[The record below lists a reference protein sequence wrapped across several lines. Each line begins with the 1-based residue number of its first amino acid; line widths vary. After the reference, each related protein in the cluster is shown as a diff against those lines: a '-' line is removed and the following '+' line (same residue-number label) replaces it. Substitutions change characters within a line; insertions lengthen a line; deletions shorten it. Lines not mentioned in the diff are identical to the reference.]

1 MRSRSIRWH
10 LFQVLL
16 VSIFPVGLF
25 AAGLLYLHWQA
36 QEHERER
43 SQIQSVRLLAAAV
56 DNALDSTVQRMTIFA
71 GLWAANP
78 ASDALIHAQAR
89 NALAANPDWANLLA
103 FRADGTAVFR
113 ANEPFGT
120 AMPEMKLVPQWQEV
134 IIQRRPMVSD
144 VFVSPDQGAKVVS
157 VGVPVMRNNQVTHV
171 LVARLNLR
179 WFDELVTRQG
189 RGGVA
194 GIFDRNW
201 KFVARG
207 AEGEERRGT
216 DPSQPLI
223 EDIKRNPEGIGKY
236 TALNGTAVYTSW
248 TASRHGWWVAFATPS
263 EPVESAFW
271 RYLGLLGALWA
282 ALLAAGVAYAVSKGR
297 HIAGAL
303 ESVKARAS
311 ELAATRAPSG
321 PPRALPAS
329 RVDEVSEALEAL
341 DHASQTLQA
350 AMRARDQSLETEQ
363 KARAAAEAANRAKD
377 EFLAMLGH
385 ELRNPLAAIWSA
397 VAVVRSDRHTREQL
411 DFAAGVIERQSRHL
425 KRLIDDL
432 LDVGRVMT
440 GKVMLERAPLDL
452 AAAARYVVATLE
464 SAGRFTQRRLD
475 VDTEP
480 AWVDADHTRLEQ
492 IITNLLAN
500 AVTYSAAGGR
510 VKVRVARRGD
520 AAVLE
525 VSDDGRGIAP
535 EHLERVFDLFFQ
547 ADSTVD
553 RASGGL
559 GIGLTL
565 VQRLV
570 GMHGGTISARSAGPG
585 HGATFEVRLPAVE
598 AGTQPALAAAPPRA
612 AAVAHEILLVEDN
625 KDERDTLRVALEL
638 EGHRVLHA
646 ADGVAALE
654 LLLRHRP
661 RVAILDIG
669 LPGMDGYQLA
679 RQARAAIGPNL
690 RLIALTGYGGT
701 LEVERAKQAGFDL
714 HLTKPV
720 DVRELLQA
728 IEITGPVRAVPI
740 GRASRGP

>member
-56 DNALDSTVQRMTIFA
+56 DNALDSTVQRMSIFA

-78 ASDALIHAQAR
+78 ASDAVIHAQAR
-89 NALAANPDWANLLA
+89 NALAANRDWANLLA

-120 AMPEMKLVPQWQEV
+120 AMPQMKLLPQWQRV
-134 IIQRRPMVSD
+134 INERAPMVSD

-157 VGVPVMRNNQVTHV
+157 IGVPVVRNNQVTHV

-207 AEGEERRGT
+207 AEGEARRGT
-216 DPSQPLI
+216 DPSQPLV

-236 TALNGTAVYTSW
+236 QNLNGAAVYTSW

-303 ESVKARAS
+303 ESVKARAG
-311 ELAATRAPSG
+311 ELAASRTPS
-321 PPRALPAS
+321 ALPAS

-350 AMRARDQSLETEQ
+350 AMSARDQSLETEQ

-397 VAVVRSDRHTREQL
+397 VAVVRSDRQTREQL

-464 SAGRFTQRRLD
+464 TSGRFAQRRLE

-492 IITNLLAN
+492 IITNLLVN

-510 VKVRVARRGD
+510 VKVRVARHGD
-520 AAVLE
+520 EAVLE

-535 EHLERVFDLFFQ
+535 EHLERVFELFFQ
-547 ADSTVD
+547 GDSTVD

-570 GMHGGTISARSAGPG
+570 GMHGGRISARSAGPG
-585 HGATFEVRLPAVE
+585 QGATFEVRLPAVE
-598 AGTQPALAAAPPRA
+598 AGKQPALAAVPPRA

-679 RQARAAIGPNL
+679 RQARAASGPNL
-690 RLIALTGYGGT
+690 LLIALTGYGGAGD
-701 LEVERAKQAGFDL
+701 VQRARQAGFDC

-720 DVRELLQA
+720 DVRELIHA
-728 IEITGPVRAVPI
+728 IARNQ
-740 GRASRGP
+740 RGLSPDQKIA